1 MYEYPKPQK
10 SVPLWEVIIKATVTA
25 QVMLTAILGNT
36 LIVMVVLWNKSLRTT
51 TNFFIVN
58 LAISDILVTVSCTW
72 VHLVKDLTEG
82 WILGVFFCKFNSF
95 VQVVSTVTSIL
106 SMVLIA
112 CDRFFGIVFAMKAH
126 IIERRARNSLIFVW
140 IISIAVG
147 MPMLFFR
154 KLYSRQWKNHNEQW
168 CDDDWP
174 SEHFHTYRRAYW
186 TFITVVLFFLPIVVM
201 GGAYFGIIK
210 TLWTAQAPGERL
222 AKDVNIQ
229 IKVKRKVVMMLVTI
243 LAVFG
248 ICWFPVQFSI
258 LYSEYKTEKSEKLE
272 EWYEDFTFFA
282 YFFALSNSAINPI
295 IYTAF
300 NENFRKEVIQHSHKH
315 IHVYFYQQFYMI
327 PIAFLYTLRNDNLG
341 PPKV

>member
-1 MYEYPKPQK
+1 MENTTVYSYNNLNFSNYNDSNTDFLYHDYNGQINMNNIDYSMYEYPKPQK

-229 IKVKRKVVMMLVTI
+229 IKVKRK
-243 LAVFG
+243 
-248 ICWFPVQFSI
+248 
-258 LYSEYKTEKSEKLE
+258 LE

-300 NENFRKEVIQHSHKH
+300 NENFRKVIT
-315 IHVYFYQQFYMI
+315 MI
-327 PIAFLYTLRNDNLG
+327 PTRIFFIMITMVKLI
-341 PPKV
+341 